1 MMAQSQGVGDMR
13 HDFMQTDAVIDR
25 ISAGAET
32 RADRD
37 FLASIL
43 LQAVHDSL
51 YLTAGGHPMR
61 PGEITIAVRRS
72 ADSARKWLAGP
83 IAALYLLHLDINP
96 DAAVSRLRKKWAD
109 ADRFVECDPVM
120 H

>member
-1 MMAQSQGVGDMR
+1 MITQTHGQGDMR
-13 HDFMQTDAVIDR
+13 HDFTQTDGIIER

-51 YLTAGGHPMR
+51 YLTPGGTHMR
-61 PGEITIAVRRS
+61 PSEITIAVRR
-72 ADSARKWLAGP
+72 AAESARKWLAGP
-83 IAALYLLHLDINP
+83 LAALYFLHLDIRA
-96 DAAVSRLRKKWAD
+96 DAALSRLEKKWES
-109 ADRFVECDPVM
+109 ADRFADCAPVM

>member
-1 MMAQSQGVGDMR
+1 MIAQSRGDIDIR
-13 HDFMQTDAVIDR
+13 HDFTQTDAVIER

-37 FLASIL
+37 VLASIL

-72 ADSARKWLAGP
+72 ADSARRWLAGP
-83 IAALYLLHLDINP
+83 IAALYLLHLDIDP
-96 DAAVSRLRKKWAD
+96 AAAVSRLRKKWAD
-109 ADRFVECDPVM
+109 VDRFAYCDPVM

>member
-1 MMAQSQGVGDMR
+1 MASGQGAGDMR
-13 HDFMQTDAVIDR
+13 HDFMQTDAVIGR
-25 ISAGAET
+25 ISAGRET

-43 LQAVHDSL
+43 LSAVHDSL

-72 ADSARKWLAGP
+72 AESARAWLSGP
-83 IAALYLLHLDINP
+83 IAALYLLHLDIDP
-96 DAAVSRLRKKWAD
+96 DAALSRLRRKWAD
-109 ADRFVECDPVM
+109 ADRFADCDPVM

>member
-1 MMAQSQGVGDMR
+1 MIAQSHGHGDMR
-13 HDFMQTDAVIDR
+13 RDFTQTDAVIER

-37 FLASIL
+37 FLASVL

-51 YLTAGGHPMR
+51 YLTPGGTHMR
-61 PGEITIAVRRS
+61 PSEITIAVRRS
-72 ADSARKWLAGP
+72 AESARRWLAGP
-83 IAALYLLHLDINP
+83 VAALYFLHLDIRAE
-96 DAAVSRLRKKWAD
+96 AALSRLQKKWLD
-109 ADRFVECDPVM
+109 ADRFADCDPAM